1 MLISFG
7 QGYCFNQH
15 SGCIWPCYYFGY
27 TVALKH
33 YEGSDIILNSQN
45 TNHTLKM
52 FSYLSKENLEYLY
65 DLLISLRC
73 HWNKYWQRN
82 TNNFMGYLNIL
93 HYRYLSVKYTSAS
106 NIITFKIFMYIPLT
120 GVCKKIVNWTNW
132 GRETYLNKRDPIW
145 TAVLYE

>member
-1 MLISFG
+1 MLDKGIVLTNIVAAPDPATIWI
-7 QGYCFNQH
+7 YC
-15 SGCIWPCYYFGY
+15 G
-27 TVALKH
+27 LKTLWRFR
-33 YEGSDIILNSQN
+33 YN
-45 TNHTLKM
+45 TKFPEHHTLKM
-52 FSYLSKENLEYLY
+52 FPYLSKENLEYLY

-120 GVCKKIVNWTNW
+120 GVCKKILNWTNW
-132 GRETYLNKRDPIW
+132 GREAYLNSRDPIW
-145 TAVLYE
+145 TAVLCE